1 MNLLRSFLLLIIP
14 GTLFF
19 AALYLHLHVP
29 IPVTWQPLLTSFP
42 YLAASAGLFLGW
54 RFNRTRVLWIIILLI
69 VVDRALALTTLS
81 GREYLL
87 LVASIL
93 VPLNLV
99 LYSWWS
105 ERGLLTVHGLLRLI
119 IFLFQSFVVAWLYV
133 TWSKD
138 LMTWLS
144 RPLLFAGFFEKAP
157 FPQITILIMLLS
169 LIALLFRFFMK
180 PEALEGSFCWILAA
194 VAAGFWWPEDFSY
207 WCGVAAFLL
216 TIALIESSF
225 KMAFNDELTGLP
237 ARRAMNELLLK
248 IGRRYT
254 IAMVDVDHFKKV
266 NDRYGH
272 DVGDQVLRMVATCL
286 RRISGGGR
294 AFRYG
299 GEEFV
304 VVFPSK
310 DLERALPHLEE
321 LRETIGRAG
330 FVVRG
335 RKRLK
340 PKSEQ
345 IHRASVGKASF
356 QVTVSIGAAARD
368 EKNTTPQQLI
378 KAADQAL
385 YKAKKAG
392 RNQVCIS

>member
-1 MNLLRSFLLLIIP
+1 MNLLRSLLLLIIP
-14 GTLFF
+14 GTLFS
-19 AALYLHLHVP
+19 AALYLHLQAP
-29 IPVTWQPLLTSFP
+29 IRITWQPLLTLFP

-69 VVDRALALTTLS
+69 IVERALPLTIPS

-119 IFLFQSFVVAWLYV
+119 ILLSQLAVVAWLYV
-133 TWSKD
+133 TWSAD

-144 RPLLFAGFFEKAP
+144 RPLFFAGFFDKAP
-157 FPQITILIMLLS
+157 FPQITMLIMILS
-169 LIALLFRFFMK
+169 MIALLFRFFMK

-194 VAAGFWWPEDFSY
+194 VAAGFWWPEHFSY

-266 NDRYGH
+266 NDRFGH

-286 RRISGGGR
+286 RRIGGGGR

-340 PKSEQ
+340 SKPGHT
-345 IHRASVGKASF
+345 HRTSAGKASF

-368 EKNTTPQQLI
+368 DKNSTPQQLI

-385 YKAKKAG
+385 YRAKKSG
-392 RNQVCIS
+392 RNQVCTT

>member
-1 MNLLRSFLLLIIP
+1 
-14 GTLFF
+14 
-19 AALYLHLHVP
+19 
-29 IPVTWQPLLTSFP
+29 
-42 YLAASAGLFLGW
+42 
-54 RFNRTRVLWIIILLI
+54 
-69 VVDRALALTTLS
+69 
-81 GREYLL
+81 
-87 LVASIL
+87 
-93 VPLNLV
+93 
-99 LYSWWS
+99 
-105 ERGLLTVHGLLRLI
+105 
-119 IFLFQSFVVAWLYV
+119 
-133 TWSKD
+133 
-138 LMTWLS
+138 
-144 RPLLFAGFFEKAP
+144 
-157 FPQITILIMLLS
+157 
-169 LIALLFRFFMK
+169 
-180 PEALEGSFCWILAA
+180 
-194 VAAGFWWPEDFSY
+194 
-207 WCGVAAFLL
+207 
-216 TIALIESSF
+216 
-225 KMAFNDELTGLP
+225 
-237 ARRAMNELLLK
+237 MNELLLK

-340 PKSEQ
+340 SKSEQ
-345 IHRASVGKASF
+345 THRASVGKASF

>member
-1 MNLLRSFLLLIIP
+1 
-14 GTLFF
+14 
-19 AALYLHLHVP
+19 
-29 IPVTWQPLLTSFP
+29 
-42 YLAASAGLFLGW
+42 
-54 RFNRTRVLWIIILLI
+54 VLWIIILLI